1 MHKPSTG
8 AFKIMVC
15 IKGLPTFIKGIY
27 KFNQIFKRLAT
38 PAAIFMQPNLQ
49 FFCMFK
55 RKLSSGD
62 LLLIIVN
69 FIPLYCVWFEG
80 WNASEVF
87 LVYCLETVIIGVI
100 NVLKMACVTIF
111 VKQTDVWENGGT
123 STKQS
128 GWFFIFF
135 FIVHY
140 GFFVFVQTQ
149 IFFSVSGLTTDGSL
163 FSNYTKIPALLGDN
177 GKMMLLIFVAYYT
190 LQNFFDF
197 FISGKYKTIS
207 IGRLMFEPYMRIFV
221 QQFVV
226 ILGSMFL
233 SFGAGKIFI
242 LVFVIIKIFFELF
255 VNFNRLLAIAE
266 KRQQLKNEREHK
278 S

>member
-1 MHKPSTG
+1 
-8 AFKIMVC
+8 
-15 IKGLPTFIKGIY
+15 
-27 KFNQIFKRLAT
+27 
-38 PAAIFMQPNLQ
+38 
-49 FFCMFK
+49 MFK
-55 RKLSSGD
+55 RKLSAGD
-62 LLLIIVN
+62 WLLIIVN
-69 FIPLYCVWFEG
+69 LIPLYCVWFEG

-87 LVYCLETVIIGVI
+87 LVYCLETVIIGII
-100 NVLKMACVTIF
+100 NVLKMACVTLF
-111 VKQTDVWENGGT
+111 VRKSDVWENGST
-123 STKQS
+123 TTKQS

-149 IFFSVSGLTTDGSL
+149 IFFSVSGLLPDSSL
-163 FSNYTKIPALLGDN
+163 FASYAKIPELLGDN
-177 GKMMLLIFVAYYT
+177 GKLMLLIFIAYYT
-190 LQNFFDF
+190 LQNIFDF
-197 FISGKYKTIS
+197 FMSGKYKTVS

-242 LVFVIIKIFFELF
+242 LVFVIAKIFFELF
-255 VNFNRLLAIAE
+255 VNFNRFLAIAE
-266 KRQQLKNEREHK
+266 KRQQLKNERENK